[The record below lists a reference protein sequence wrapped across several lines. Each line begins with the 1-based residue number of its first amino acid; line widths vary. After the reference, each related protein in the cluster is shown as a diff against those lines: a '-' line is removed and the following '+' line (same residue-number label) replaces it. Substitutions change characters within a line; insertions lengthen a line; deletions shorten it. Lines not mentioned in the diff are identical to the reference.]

1 MVLVMILLSTNRT
14 KASRLYSELVQGVKK
29 ELALTNN
36 HNGNNNNG
44 ASLGI
49 KKDKIDKNK
58 SSNAF
63 SLYTTALTP
72 FLAAAE
78 DVGRKRLDALFQL
91 SHVEVKISCQSLLR
105 HGHALFTRKV
115 GT

>member
-1 MVLVMILLSTNRT
+1 M
-14 KASRLYSELVQGVKK
+14 YSELVQGVKK

-36 HNGNNNNG
+36 NTGNSNGMG
-44 ASLGI
+44 SSVGT
-49 KKDKIDKNK
+49 KKDKMDKDK
-58 SSNAF
+58 SSSAF

-72 FLAAAE
+72 FLTAAE
-78 DVGRKRLDALFQL
+78 DVGRKRLDASFQL

-115 GT
+115 GQ